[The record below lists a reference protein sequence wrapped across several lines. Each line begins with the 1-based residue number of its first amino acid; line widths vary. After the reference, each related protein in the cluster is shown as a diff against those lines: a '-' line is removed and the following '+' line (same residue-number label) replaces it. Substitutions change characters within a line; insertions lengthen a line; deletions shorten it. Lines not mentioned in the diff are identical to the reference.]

1 MDKTIEIESI
11 LCAFFHFYIFHR
23 LLMIND
29 NIIRFDVKNLLIEWF
44 CMNHYEEISV
54 RNRLEEYFKRQQYE

>member
-1 MDKTIEIESI
+1 MNIRRM
-11 LCAFFHFYIFHR
+11 F
-23 LLMIND
+23 MIND

-54 RNRLEEYFKRQQYE
+54 RNRLEEYFKRQ